1 MARDHVAYLISK
13 TYEKDALNQLIPVE
27 KKQEVFCTIKSLQ
40 QSEWFA
46 AGNAGLKTQ
55 FRIDVFI
62 DDYAGESL
70 AEVDGVRYEIYRTY
84 QAENDRI
91 ELYLEKKAGA

>member
-13 TYEKDALNQLIPVE
+13 TYETDVLNQLIPVE
-27 KKQEVFCTIKSLQ
+27 KKREVFCTIKSLQ

-46 AGNAGLKTQ
+46 AGNAGLKAQ

-70 AEVDGVRYEIYRTY
+70 AEVDGTRYEIYRTY

-91 ELYLEKKAGA
+91 ELYLEKKAGV